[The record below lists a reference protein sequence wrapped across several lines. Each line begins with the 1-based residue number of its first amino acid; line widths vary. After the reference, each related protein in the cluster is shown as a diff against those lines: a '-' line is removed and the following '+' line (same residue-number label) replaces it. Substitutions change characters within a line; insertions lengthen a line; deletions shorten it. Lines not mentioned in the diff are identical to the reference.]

1 MWTSSGRVA
10 RPAGVGER
18 WPFSVAC
25 EKIPGGVFV
34 GVEMAK
40 VLLVGQRRF
49 KGFGYLDCSSVVQ
62 EACQMVIF
70 SPGRRGG
77 GGLGRLG

>member
-1 MWTSSGRVA
+1 M
-10 RPAGVGER
+10 
-18 WPFSVAC
+18 
-25 EKIPGGVFV
+25 

-62 EACQMVIF
+62 EACQMVGGVF
-70 SPGRRGG
+70 FGG
-77 GGLGRLG
+77 GVGRLGQW